1 MDEFGGDTRKAL
13 GLSGEDK
20 IGAKVR
26 PHYHTFENSWL
37 GALEMKISEMY
48 GFKDKSQIKKALEDY
63 NPTMQAYLDR
73 SNKSAGITK

>member
-1 MDEFGGDTRKAL
+1 
-13 GLSGEDK
+13 
-20 IGAKVR
+20 
-26 PHYHTFENSWL
+26 
-37 GALEMKISEMY
+37 MKISEMY